1 MPLVRLSLLLLLSLF
16 CAQTFARPI
25 WSVGTSLEARPQR
38 EVNPDFYEAT
48 AMGQL
53 FAQASFGKWAG
64 LLEVGRETKD
74 SSTGGMSIDSDTT
87 VAGAW
92 ARYSLAPERPWRPIA
107 SLGLGAYFDKVTS
120 TYGSSSTERS
130 GKRLFWGAG
139 VGVSRVLWKHLLVEA
154 EGRGSLIEDRKD
166 PLFSVLIR
174 VGVEI

>member
-64 LLEVGRETKD
+64 C
-74 SSTGGMSIDSDTT
+74 SQ
-87 VAGAW
+87 
-92 ARYSLAPERPWRPIA
+92 
-107 SLGLGAYFDKVTS
+107 
-120 TYGSSSTERS
+120 
-130 GKRLFWGAG
+130 
-139 VGVSRVLWKHLLVEA
+139 
-154 EGRGSLIEDRKD
+154 EG
-166 PLFSVLIR
+166 
-174 VGVEI
+174 